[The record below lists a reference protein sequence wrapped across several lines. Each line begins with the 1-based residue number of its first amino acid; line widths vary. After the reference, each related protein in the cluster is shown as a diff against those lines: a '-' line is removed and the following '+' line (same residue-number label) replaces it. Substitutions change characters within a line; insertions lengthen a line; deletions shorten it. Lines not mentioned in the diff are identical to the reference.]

1 MAKSGM
7 KVDANKI
14 VRIVMLLLSASFLIA
29 LADILWK
36 QTQTQHLTLAAGDSS
51 GESYILGRAL
61 KTVVERHYP
70 RIRITLVETGGTAK
84 NLEMLEDGRAQ
95 LATAQSDILPGPT
108 ARIVAVLYDDTFQ
121 LMVPQSSQMRHFVDL
136 RGMRIALA
144 RTGGQFQSF
153 LRVAEHFGLHEADFH
168 FVGSNDETA
177 DEAFL
182 TGQADAIFRVRAI
195 GNPSIQ
201 RLIQSNKVRFLPIEH
216 AVAMKIKHPAF
227 LLAFIPEGAY
237 LGDPPVPA
245 QDLPTIAVH
254 RTLLARDGVNASA
267 IQAITRVLMERQQ
280 ELIEEI
286 PPQLTEARLL
296 LAQVRRPEPQTGF
309 GPALH
314 PGALDFYDKDKPT
327 FLQTNADFVGLII
340 TTGFMVASWIW
351 QLNRWMQKQQ
361 KNAAD
366 VYSNRV
372 VTLIDAAQE
381 VDSIESLDAIWRD
394 LLTIL
399 GEAVRDL
406 DDEKISEES
415 FHSFRSI
422 LQIGMDVAR
431 ERRAI
436 LSSSSAGVMA
446 VPVS

>member
-1 MAKSGM
+1 MAKLNLNLDVN
-7 KVDANKI
+7 KV
-14 VRIVMLLLSASFLIA
+14 VRIAMLLVTASFLA
-29 LADILWK
+29 GLVGVLW
-36 QTQTQHLTLAAGDSS
+36 QQSRTQYLTLAAGDSS
-51 GESYILGRAL
+51 GESYILGNAL
-61 KTVVERHYP
+61 KKVVERHYP
-70 RIRITLVETGGTAK
+70 RIRITLLETGGTAK
-84 NLEMLEDGRAQ
+84 NLEMLESGRAQ
-95 LATAQSDILPGPT
+95 LATAQSDVLPGPS

-121 LMVPQSSQMRHFVDL
+121 LMAPQSSQIRHFTDL

-144 RTGGQFQSF
+144 RSGGQFQSF
-153 LRVAEHFGLHEADFH
+153 LRVAEHFGLNEADFH
-168 FVGSNDETA
+168 FVGLNDAAA

-182 TGQADAIFRVRAI
+182 NGQADAIFRVRAI

-201 RLIQSNKVRFLPIEH
+201 KLVQANKIRFLPIEH
-216 AVAMKIKHPAF
+216 AVAMKIEHPAF
-227 LLAFIPEGAY
+227 LPAIIPEGAY

-254 RTLLARDGVNASA
+254 RTLLARDNASA
-267 IQAITRVLMERQQ
+267 SAVHAITAVLMERQQ

-314 PGALDFYDKDKPT
+314 PGSLDYYDKDKPT

-372 VTLIDAAQE
+372 VALICTAQE
-381 VDSIESLDAIWRD
+381 VASIEPLDAIWRD
-394 LLTIL
+394 LLAIL
-399 GEAVRDL
+399 VEAVRAL

-422 LQIGMDVAR
+422 LQIGMDVTR

-436 LSSSSAGVMA
+436 LSSSNTGSRA
-446 VPVS
+446 VAVS